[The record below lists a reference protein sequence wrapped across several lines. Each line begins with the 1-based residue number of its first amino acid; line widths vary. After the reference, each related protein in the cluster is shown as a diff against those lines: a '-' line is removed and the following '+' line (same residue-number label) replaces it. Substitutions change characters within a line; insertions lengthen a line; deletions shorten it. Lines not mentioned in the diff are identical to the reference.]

1 MILGLAGAAAC
12 ASVEFHLR
20 LGVRWLKYVVEEM
33 RTEGRTSCLQQ
44 RAAACEVSDM
54 LDGGIDGRNWKDE
67 GRVWDRNDEGPQQR
81 DQPVLMKKKVELRP
95 GKSN

>member
-1 MILGLAGAAAC
+1 
-12 ASVEFHLR
+12 
-20 LGVRWLKYVVEEM
+20 
-33 RTEGRTSCLQQ
+33 
-44 RAAACEVSDM
+44 M

-95 GKSN
+95 GKSNCSRDHAAPVIKVTITSDVPDSFIDKIERLGTCIDCYYYQAHLVESLR